1 MDTIPLVCQ
10 AMQTLFTI
18 VAEAAARRTGFVQR
32 ASRLTGAGFVQALTF
47 GFLANPR
54 ATRADLA
61 AMAGSV
67 GCPVSPQALDQR
79 MTDAGADC
87 LDQVLMAAAQTML
100 ATDPVAIP
108 LLARF
113 PGGVWVHDT
122 STVGLPQTL
131 AHVWVGGS
139 NQHAHQAALKL
150 GVRWNLT
157 HGTVQGPFLDHAISN
172 DRRTSIVDATLPPQ
186 RLRIADLGFFDS
198 AELARLAAADGW
210 WLSRLP
216 LLLGL
221 FLPDGTRLD
230 LVRWLEQQG
239 VTSDQPVTMGVDARL
254 PGRVLAARVPQDVAD
269 QRRRRLY
276 ADAKRRG
283 GHPSALQLA
292 LAAWTLYVTN
302 VPADQ
307 LSVPEALVLGRAR
320 WQVELL
326 FKRWKSQG
334 QITTW
339 RSGKPSAIRCE
350 LYAKLL
356 AMLVS
361 QWAILVSC
369 WAAPDRSLAKA
380 LRIVQQHARCL
391 ARTRLDPGGLAT
403 VLTDLAVSVRC
414 SCRISRQ
421 PDDLPT
427 FQRLRDVSEAVLA

>member
-10 AMQTLFTI
+10 TMQTILTT
-18 VAEAAARRTGFVQR
+18 VAETAARHTGFVQR

-61 AMAGSV
+61 SMAASV

-79 MTDAGADC
+79 MTDAGAAC
-87 LDQVLMAAAQTML
+87 LDQVLMVATQTML

-113 PGGVWVHDT
+113 PGGVWVQDT
-122 STVGLPQTL
+122 STIGLPQTL
-131 AHVWVGGS
+131 AQVWVGGS
-139 NQHAHQAALKL
+139 NQHAHQSALKL

-157 HGTVQGPFLDHAISN
+157 HGTLQGPVLDHAITN
-172 DRRTSIVDATLPPQ
+172 DRRTSIVDAPLPPQ
-186 RLRIADLGFFDS
+186 ALRIADLGFFDS
-198 AELARLAAADGW
+198 AELARVAAADGW
-210 WLSRLP
+210 WLSRVP
-216 LLLGL
+216 ILLGL
-221 FLPDGTRLD
+221 FLPDGTRID
-230 LVRWLEQQG
+230 LVRWLEAHG
-239 VTSDQPVTMGVDARL
+239 ATIDQPVTIGVVARL
-254 PGRVLAARVPQDVAD
+254 PARLLAARVPQEVAD
-269 QRRRRLY
+269 QRRRRLA
-276 ADAKRRG
+276 ADATRRG
-283 GHPSALQLA
+283 GQPSALQLA

-302 VPADQ
+302 VPTEL
-307 LSVPEALVLGRAR
+307 LSLAEALVLGRAR

-334 QITTW
+334 QISTW

-369 WAAPDRSLAKA
+369 WAYPERSLTKA
-380 LRIVQQHARCL
+380 LRIIQQHARCL
-391 ARTRLDPGGLAT
+391 ARTRLECGRLAD
-403 VLTDLAVSVRC
+403 VLTDLAVSLGC

-421 PDDLPT
+421 PDAPPT
-427 FQRLRDVSEAVLA
+427 FQRLLAVSEAVLA